1 MNATACKRVC
11 PRSAASLTPL
21 ALCCR
26 PRLLRKGAL
35 VVLTLKVKAT
45 RGFTESRCA
54 EVAEAQRM
62 KLEGLLE
69 ALCNRYISKNSPV
82 RVSKALCHRYISKNN
97 YIRIP
102 HAE

>member
-1 MNATACKRVC
+1 MSARCSARGEHNRFAIGCR
-11 PRSAASLTPL
+11 RSAALLSPTV
-21 ALCCR
+21 LCYR

-69 ALCNRYISKNSPV
+69 GMRVVHLMANRLRERTLVGYV
-82 RVSKALCHRYISKNN
+82 V
-97 YIRIP
+97 
-102 HAE
+102 

>member
-1 MNATACKRVC
+1 MNTTACKRVC

-54 EVAEAQRM
+54 EAAEAQRM

-69 ALCNRYISKNSPV
+69 GMRVVHLMANRLRERTLVGYAV
-82 RVSKALCHRYISKNN
+82 
-97 YIRIP
+97 
-102 HAE
+102 

>member
-1 MNATACKRVC
+1 MNTTARKRVC
-11 PRSAASLTPL
+11 PRSVALLTPT

-62 KLEGLLE
+62 KLEGLLGGMRVVHLM
-69 ALCNRYISKNSPV
+69 ANRLRERTLVGYV
-82 RVSKALCHRYISKNN
+82 V
-97 YIRIP
+97 
-102 HAE
+102 